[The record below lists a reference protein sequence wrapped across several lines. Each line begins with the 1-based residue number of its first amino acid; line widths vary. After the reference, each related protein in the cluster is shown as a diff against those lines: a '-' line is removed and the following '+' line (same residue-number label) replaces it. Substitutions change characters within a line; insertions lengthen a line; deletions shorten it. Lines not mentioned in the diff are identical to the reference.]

1 MPTMWSKGI
10 QHQCNLCISVFFCT
24 LCHRIEARVT
34 NCGIHGADREAS
46 SNGSDLGSQSK
57 V

>member
-10 QHQCNLCISVFFCT
+10 QHQCDLCISVFFCT